1 MELEIIAFLA
11 STLGVGGCFPQIV
24 KILKTKETAAL
35 SYSKYLMGV
44 AAGILWVSYGL
55 MTPVYSIV
63 FWNTISTLMAVA
75 VVALKFFN
83 ECQDAAQYEAAR
95 SLSAE

>member
-11 STLGVGGCFPQIV
+11 STLGVGGCLPQII

-44 AAGILWVSYGL
+44 LAGMLWVAYGL
-55 MTPVYSIV
+55 MAPVYSIV
-63 FWNTISTLMAVA
+63 FWNSISTVMAVT
-75 VVALKFFN
+75 VVALKFYN
-83 ECQDAAQYEAAR
+83 EFGASMQREALIGGR
-95 SLSAE
+95 VE

>member
-83 ECQDAAQYEAAR
+83 EFQDAAQYEAAR

>member
-44 AAGILWVSYGL
+44 AAGILWVMYGL

-63 FWNTISTLMAVA
+63 FWNSISTLMAMA
-75 VVALKFFN
+75 VVGLKFFN
-83 ECQDAAQYEAAR
+83 ECKNAAQYDL
-95 SLSAE
+95 SSNLSAK